1 MNNSIVTLSTTKN
14 KRPAQ
19 YDHYIAVDW
28 SQKNMAI
35 ARSTQKSKHI
45 HIQDV
50 PSGLRDLKDYLC
62 NLKGSK
68 IITIEECPAAQW
80 LYVELSDYVDKVLIC
95 DPYRNRLLFDGT
107 KNDVLDAEKLC
118 LLLRNGLLKEVYHT
132 HNRLF
137 ELRKYVSAYEDI
149 IRAGVRIKN

>member
-1 MNNSIVTLSTTKN
+1 MNDNIVTLSSTKN
-14 KRPAQ
+14 KWPAQ

-35 ARSTQKSKHI
+35 ARSNQKSKQVHTV
-45 HIQDV
+45 DV
-50 PSGLRDLKDYLC
+50 PSELRDLKDYLC

-68 IITIEECPAAQW
+68 ILTIEECPAAQW

-95 DPYRNRLLFDGT
+95 DPYRNRLLFDGA

-118 LLLRNGLLKEVYHT
+118 LLLGMGY
-132 HNRLF
+132 
-137 ELRKYVSAYEDI
+137 
-149 IRAGVRIKN
+149 